1 MNNPI
6 LLTVSDFSK
15 SPGPRYKYLGPYAG
29 EEYRDSVL
37 LPAFNTAREAKTK
50 LIVNLDLSGDDGY
63 GSSFLDES
71 FGELVR
77 RFGLEEVQRI
87 LEFRAPNEPWWID
100 EVRFIMN
107 DASKQIS

>member
-6 LLTVSDFSK
+6 LLKVSDFSK
-15 SPGPRYKYLGPYAG
+15 SPGPRYKYLGPNSG

-37 LPAFNTAREAKTK
+37 LPAFNSARESKTK

-77 RFGLEEVQRI
+77 RFTLDEVNQT
-87 LEFRAPNEPWWID
+87 LMFQAPNEPWWID